1 MPGLEWETEKILDSK
16 IKKGIRHYLVKWAGY
31 AQSTWEPEVHLRNS
45 TDLIAEFDEEFPN
58 KP

>member
-1 MPGLEWETEKILDSK
+1 MEWDTEKILDSK
-16 IKKGIRHYLVKWAGY
+16 IKKGIRYYLVKWAGY

-45 TDLIAEFDEEFPN
+45 ADLITEFDEKFPN